1 MRLYDY
7 REELLIVEI
16 DPWRRK
22 GVGICG
28 KYGCEW
34 EDQRE
39 ESDKKGN
46 GEKWKKQREHA

>member
-7 REELLIVEI
+7 REEILIIEI

-22 GVGICG
+22 GMGICR

-46 GEKWKKQREHA
+46 EEK